1 MLTPERLLRFMIEL
15 IFVLLGSLVV
25 WLGLARRI
33 YVDRHSAAWLIL
45 SVALIL
51 WGLRA
56 LYKPGQW
63 WLRWQNWTR
72 GLSLALLGV
81 LMLVT
86 SRVPFAWVGPM
97 LAGLSLALLGVLML
111 VTSRVP
117 FAWVGPMLA
126 AGGGLLVLRGMIGAF
141 LIFRPR

>member
-15 IFVLLGSLVV
+15 IFVLLGFLVI
-25 WLGLARRI
+25 WLGLGRRI

-81 LMLVT
+81 LMLVI
-86 SRVPFAWVGPM
+86 SRVPLLWVGP
-97 LAGLSLALLGVLML
+97 L
-111 VTSRVP
+111 
-117 FAWVGPMLA
+117 LA
-126 AGGGLLVLRGMIGAF
+126 AGGGLLVLRGMIAGF
-141 LIFRPR
+141 LIFRPS

>member
-1 MLTPERLLRFMIEL
+1 MLTPERLLRFLIEL
-15 IFVLLGSLVV
+15 IFVLLGFLLV
-25 WLGLARRI
+25 WLALVRHS
-33 YVDRHSAAWLIL
+33 YVDRHGKPWLIL

-72 GLSLALLGV
+72 GLSLALLGA
-81 LMLVT
+81 LMLVIT
-86 SRVPFAWVGPM
+86 RVPFAWVE
-97 LAGLSLALLGVLML
+97 
-111 VTSRVP
+111 
-117 FAWVGPMLA
+117 PMLA
-126 AGGGLLVLRGMIGAF
+126 AAGVLLALRGIVASA

>member
-1 MLTPERLLRFMIEL
+1 MLTPERLLRFLIEL
-15 IFVLLGSLVV
+15 IFILLGFLLV
-25 WLGLARRI
+25 WLALVRHS
-33 YVDRHSAAWLIL
+33 YVDRHSKSWLIL

-81 LMLVT
+81 LMLVIT
-86 SRVPFAWVGPM
+86 RVPFAWVGPM
-97 LAGLSLALLGVLML
+97 LG
-111 VTSRVP
+111 
-117 FAWVGPMLA
+117 A
-126 AGGGLLVLRGMIGAF
+126 AGGLLALRGIVASA

>member
-15 IFVLLGSLVV
+15 IFVLLGLLVI
-25 WLGLARRI
+25 WLGFSRRI
-33 YVDRHSAAWLIL
+33 LGDRHSAAWLIL

-56 LYKPGQW
+56 LYQPGQW

-81 LMLVT
+81 LMLVI
-86 SRVPFAWVGPM
+86 SRVPFLWVGP
-97 LAGLSLALLGVLML
+97 L
-111 VTSRVP
+111 
-117 FAWVGPMLA
+117 LA
-126 AGGGLLVLRGMIGAF
+126 AGGGLLVLRGMIAAF
-141 LIFRPR
+141 LNFRPS

>member
-1 MLTPERLLRFMIEL
+1 MPMLTPERLLRLVIEP
-15 IFVLLGSLVV
+15 IFILLG
-25 WLGLARRI
+25 GLLIWFGFAGPVYGRT
-33 YVDRHSAAWLIL
+33 VDRHSTAWLIL

-81 LMLVT
+81 LMLVI
-86 SRVPFAWVGPM
+86 SRVPF
-97 LAGLSLALLGVLML
+97 L
-111 VTSRVP
+111 
-117 FAWVGPMLA
+117 WVGPMLA
-126 AGGGLLVLRGMIGAF
+126 AGGGLLMLRGVIASF
-141 LIFRPR
+141 LIFRLR

>member
-15 IFVLLGSLVV
+15 IFVLLGFLVI

-33 YVDRHSAAWLIL
+33 YVDRASSAGVIL

-72 GLSLALLGV
+72 GLSLSLLGV
-81 LMLVT
+81 LMLVI
-86 SRVPFAWVGPM
+86 
-97 LAGLSLALLGVLML
+97 
-111 VTSRVP
+111 SRVP

-126 AGGGLLVLRGMIGAF
+126 AGGVVLALRGIVGSA
-141 LIFRPR
+141 LIFRQR

>member
-1 MLTPERLLRFMIEL
+1 MLTPERFLRLMIEL
-15 IFVLLGSLVV
+15 IFVMLGVLFF

-33 YVDRHSAAWLIL
+33 YVDRHSTLWLIL

-51 WGLRA
+51 WGLRV

-63 WLRWQNWTR
+63 WARWENGTR
-72 GLSLALLGV
+72 GLSLALLGI
-81 LMLVT
+81 LMLVI
-86 SRVPFAWVGPM
+86 
-97 LAGLSLALLGVLML
+97 
-111 VTSRVP
+111 SRVP

-126 AGGGLLVLRGMIGAF
+126 AGGVVLAMRGVIGSV

>member
-1 MLTPERLLRFMIEL
+1 MLTPERLLRFLIEL
-15 IFVLLGSLVV
+15 IFILLGFLLIWLALV
-25 WLGLARRI
+25 RHS
-33 YVDRHSAAWLIL
+33 YVDRYSKSWLIL

-72 GLSLALLGV
+72 GLSLALLGA
-81 LMLVT
+81 LMLVIT
-86 SRVPFAWVGPM
+86 RVPFAWVE
-97 LAGLSLALLGVLML
+97 
-111 VTSRVP
+111 
-117 FAWVGPMLA
+117 PMLA
-126 AGGGLLVLRGMIGAF
+126 AAGVLLALRGIVASA

>member
-1 MLTPERLLRFMIEL
+1 MATLTPERLLRFLIEL
-15 IFVLLGSLVV
+15 IFVLLGALLM
-25 WLGLARRI
+25 WLGLAGPVYGRT
-33 YVDRHSAAWLIL
+33 VDRHSIGWLIL

-81 LMLVT
+81 LMLVIT
-86 SRVPFAWVGPM
+86 RVPF
-97 LAGLSLALLGVLML
+97 L
-111 VTSRVP
+111 
-117 FAWVGPMLA
+117 WVGPMLA
-126 AGGGLLVLRGMIGAF
+126 ACGALLVLRGLVASL
-141 LIFRPR
+141 LIFRLR